1 MTPKVSLDATAIPAR
16 PAGGGRYVLEL
27 ARALGQRDDVDLTVV
42 ARRGDGARWRTLPGV
57 NVVEQASSSRP
68 MRLAWEQ
75 LGLPGLLGR
84 LGVDVHHAPHY
95 TMPRRAR
102 LPQVVTV
109 HDLTFFDHPEWH
121 EGVKVRFFRHATR
134 IAAKRAHALVCV
146 SALTAARLQDLLAP
160 AAPVVVITHGVDHT
174 RFRPGGEGNAD
185 AEALAAIGVRA
196 PYVAFVG
203 TLEPRK
209 DVPTLVGAFDRV
221 ADARPDLTLV
231 LGGIDGWGAKAVAE
245 AIADAR
251 HGDRVARLGYVAD
264 DAVPALLRSAAAV
277 AYPSLD
283 EGFGLPALEALA
295 CGAPLVTTEGTAMAE
310 VTGDAAVLVAPGDTA
325 ALADALDSLVEGG
338 SDVDRRRQRGV
349 AVAASYTWE
358 ASAAAHA
365 DVYRSVL
372 MSPLR

>member
-1 MTPKVSLDATAIPAR
+1 MTRVSLDATAIPDKPVGA
-16 PAGGGRYVLEL
+16 GRYVVEL
-27 ARALGQRDDVDLTVV
+27 AAALGRAGDVALTVLS
-42 ARRGDGARWRTLPGV
+42 RRGDGARWATPGV
-57 NVVEQASSSRP
+57 AGVVEAAPGGRP
-68 MRLAWEQ
+68 LRLAWEQ
-75 LGLPGLLGR
+75 VRLPRLLAE

-102 LPQVVTV
+102 LPRVVTV

-121 EGVKVRFFRHATR
+121 ERSKVAVFCRAIR
-134 IAAKRAHALVCV
+134 AASVGAAAIVCV
-146 SALTAARLQDLLAP
+146 SRSTADRLDALLAP
-160 AAPVVVITHGVDHT
+160 AVPVHVVHHGVDHA
-174 RFRPGGEGNAD
+174 RFRPDDHGGD
-185 AEALAAIGVRA
+185 EALLARLGVRR